1 MGTDDVDVEVVAE
14 RARRGKRQARHHGE
28 DGRERD
34 RGDEGKEELSSSS
47 AEEAVAEILGQ
58 PRSGQVAVR
67 RALWRDRRA
76 DLGLADQRRRAEPQ
90 EGGHDVEGP
99 DQAHRPRHRLARGLG
114 VGHREKAHQDVREAR
129 RAEDQ
134 GHAERDILEQGL
146 VDAPD
151 LRLAVRVEDS
161 RLGEVEPALRVLDTG
176 DRVEEGSEVE
186 SEMEHDQKAEQ
197 DGAAHEENRLDDLD
211 PGGGNHSA
219 GDDVDHHQHADQRDR
234 RVELGAE
241 HRPVEPGFQRGVERR
256 DQDLDQAS
264 GADHLGHHV

>member
-1 MGTDDVDVEVVAE
+1 
-14 RARRGKRQARHHGE
+14 
-28 DGRERD
+28 
-34 RGDEGKEELSSSS
+34 
-47 AEEAVAEILGQ
+47 
-58 PRSGQVAVR
+58 
-67 RALWRDRRA
+67 
-76 DLGLADQRRRAEPQ
+76 
-90 EGGHDVEGP
+90 
-99 DQAHRPRHRLARGLG
+99 
-114 VGHREKAHQDVREAR
+114 QDVREAR

-197 DGAAHEENRLDDLD
+197 DGAAHQENRLDDLD

-219 GDDVDHHQHADQRDR
+219 GDDVDQHQHADQRDR
-234 RVELGAE
+234 RVEL
-241 HRPVEPGFQRGVERR
+241 
-256 DQDLDQAS
+256 
-264 GADHLGHHV
+264 